1 MFNQIDEVY
10 TWLYSQKK
18 LQKRK
23 DLERIKRCILD
34 LDLKPNYKI
43 CHIAGTNGKGSVAK
57 YIKEI
62 LSLTNRH
69 VGFFVSPYI
78 LSFNERIEI
87 NDRYISDAEI
97 MHYANILYEYS
108 QNYYLKYNDII
119 PFFELTLLMA
129 LMYFKDRK
137 IDYAVIECGLGG
149 LLDPTNALDKE
160 LSIITN
166 IGYDHMEQLG
176 NTLEEI
182 AYHKLGIVKEN
193 GLLITAVDD
202 NLIPL
207 FNEYT
212 TKLHAKMIHVSK
224 DVTNIQSDTY
234 THFTYKGINYKT
246 NLLGTYQAYNA
257 SIAIEAINHID
268 NKIPYDIISYALEH
282 ISWPGRMELVSKSP
296 MILLDGGHNIH
307 AICHTVDYLKEIK
320 GNKKIKVLFT
330 SLQDKDYKGML
341 HELDKIASYYY
352 FTTLNDLRKSNPAI
366 FKENRNN
373 SIIIEDTDLCLDR
386 AISELRDDEILF
398 ITGSLHFISYIR
410 KKLKK

>member
-10 TWLYSQKK
+10 TWLYRQKK

-34 LDLKPNYKI
+34 LDLTPNYKI

-62 LSLTNRH
+62 LALTGRH
-69 VGFFVSPYI
+69 VGFFISPYI

-97 MHYANILYEYS
+97 MHYANILYDYSIKYYNEYE
-108 QNYYLKYNDII
+108 DVI

-160 LSIITN
+160 ISIITN

-182 AYHKLGIVKEN
+182 SLHKLGIVKNN
-193 GLLITAVDD
+193 GLLITGVD
-202 NLIPL
+202 
-207 FNEYT
+207 NELVPFFKDYIS
-212 TKLHAKMIHVSK
+212 KINAKMIHVNPNVK
-224 DVTNIQSDTY
+224 NITSNVKTSFD
-234 THFTYKGINYKT
+234 YKNNHYET
-246 NLLGTYQAYNA
+246 NLLGDYQAYNA
-257 SIAIEAINHID
+257 SIAIEAVSHID
-268 NKIPYDIISYALEH
+268 SSIPKDLIDYALSH
-282 ISWPGRMELVSKSP
+282 ISWPGRMELVSKEP

-307 AICHTVDYLKEIK
+307 AISHTVNYLKQIK

-330 SLQDKDYKGML
+330 SLQDKDYKSML
-341 HELDKIASYYY
+341 HELDSITSYYY
-352 FTTLNDLRKSNPAI
+352 FTTLSDLRKSNPDI
-366 FKENRNN
+366 FKENRDNYE
-373 SIIIEDTDLCLDR
+373 IIENPDDCLTKAIKDLK
-386 AISELRDDEILF
+386 SDEILF

-410 KKLKK
+410 KKIMN

>member
-10 TWLYSQKK
+10 TWLYNQRK

-34 LDLKPNYKI
+34 LNLTPTYKI

-62 LSLTNRH
+62 LALTNRH

-97 MHYANILYEYS
+97 MHYANILYDYS
-108 QNYYLKYNDII
+108 NQYYKENNDII

-149 LLDPTNALDKE
+149 LLDATNALDKE

-176 NTLEEI
+176 NTLEQI
-182 AYHKLGIVKEN
+182 SMHKLGIVKPN
-193 GLLITAVDD
+193 GLLITGVD
-202 NLIPL
+202 NELIPL
-207 FNEYT
+207 FKDYIN
-212 TKLHAKMIHVSK
+212 KISAKMIHVNPN
-224 DVTNIQSDTY
+224 VSDIKSDIET
-234 THFTYKGINYKT
+234 TFKYKGISYKT
-246 NLLGTYQAYNA
+246 NLLGDYQAINA
-257 SIAIEAINHID
+257 SIAIEAVNHID
-268 NKIPYDIISYALEH
+268 STIPYDLINYALSH
-282 ISWPGRMELVSKSP
+282 ISWPGRMELVSKEP

-307 AICHTVDYLKEIK
+307 AISHTVSYLKEIK

-330 SLQDKDYKGML
+330 SLQDKDYKSML
-341 HELDKIASYYY
+341 TELDKIADYYY
-352 FTTLNDLRKSNPAI
+352 FTTLNDLRKSDPSI
-366 FKENRNN
+366 FKENRLN
-373 SIIIEDTDLCLDR
+373 SEIIDNPDLCL
-386 AISELRDDEILF
+386 AKAKEELKSDEILF

-410 KKLKK
+410 KKI